1 MIVPLNS
8 HVVYDVTVTNAF
20 NASAKEYGLPAMGP
34 EILLGLGN
42 YDTEDSSRNQVGL
55 KVPGV
60 VLEGSITDEELALAA
75 KAMGMST

>member
-1 MIVPLNS
+1 MIVPPNS

-20 NASAKEYGLPAMGP
+20 NASAKEYGLPAVGP